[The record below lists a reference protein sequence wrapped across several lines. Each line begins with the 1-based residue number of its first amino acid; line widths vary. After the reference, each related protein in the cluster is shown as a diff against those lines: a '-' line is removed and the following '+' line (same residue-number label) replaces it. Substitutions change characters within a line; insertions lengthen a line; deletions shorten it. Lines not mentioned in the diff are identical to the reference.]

1 MRFVT
6 IGGSRIAGD
15 YQLDPPEYGIADERS
30 RASGIIQSM
39 ADSMLDAIEDA
50 VPVSVEDEGGQF
62 MAALQLRSR
71 LRAAVQN
78 AAIQAIKDVYHG

>member
-6 IGGSRIAGD
+6 MGGNRIAGD
-15 YQLDPPEYGIADERS
+15 YNLDPPEYGIADERS

-39 ADSMLDAIEDA
+39 TDELLDAIEDA

-62 MAALQLRSR
+62 MAAMQLRSR
-71 LRAAVQN
+71 LRAAVQK
-78 AAIQAIKDVYHG
+78 AAIAAIREVYHG

>member
-6 IGGSRIAGD
+6 IGGNRIAGD
-15 YQLDPPEYGIADERS
+15 YNLDPPEYGIADERS

-39 ADSMLDAIEDA
+39 TDSVLDAIEDA
-50 VPVSVEDEGGQF
+50 VPVSVDDEGGQF

-71 LRAAVQN
+71 LRAAVQK
-78 AAIQAIKDVYHG
+78 AAIQAIKDIYHG